1 MLILT
6 VMGEENQSEQR
17 AVARLSVLGRDERGT
32 SIIELALVVPVLSA
46 FLIGMVDLS
55 RAYAAK
61 LDLEQAAHRSIEKVM
76 QATTSNTMIESLVA
90 EATEAADVEDDAVT
104 VDVWLECNGVRAA
117 DFDTNCAAGQTYAR
131 YLTVEIEKG
140 FTPLFST
147 KFLGS
152 NPDGTYTLRGEA
164 GMRVQ

>member
-1 MLILT
+1 MTL
-6 VMGEENQSEQR
+6 
-17 AVARLSVLGRDERGT
+17 RLDKLARDERGT
-32 SIIELALVVPVLSA
+32 SIIELALVVPILSA
-46 FLIGMVDLS
+46 LLIGMVDLS

-61 LDLEQAAHRSIEKVM
+61 LALEQAAHRSIEKVM
-76 QATTSNTMIESLVA
+76 QESASTTMIASLVD
-90 EATEAADVEDDAVT
+90 EASAAADVDDDAIT

-117 DFDTNCAAGQTYAR
+117 DYDTNCAPLQTYAR

-140 FTPLFST
+140 FEPLFST

-152 NPDGTYTLRGEA
+152 NADGTFTLRGEA